1 MEAQLLEALVALDA
15 AAGSRRT
22 AGAPVPDVRPLLSEL
37 DRLMR
42 ALPCAL
48 RATLAWLE
56 GRVRSTPVTAEPQ
69 LAESPAAIGKLN
81 ATERRHRVLS
91 LARHGQDSGMIA
103 TVLGMPRGEVEL
115 ILDLFRAA

>member
-42 ALPCAL
+42 ALPADADPELLHYL
-48 RATLAWLE
+48 RQRSYSKARLYLE
-56 GRVRSTPVTAEPQ
+56 GRRDEIQ
-69 LAESPAAIGKLN
+69 RGGC
-81 ATERRHRVLS
+81 RRLS
-91 LARHGQDSGMIA
+91 S
-103 TVLGMPRGEVEL
+103 
-115 ILDLFRAA
+115 